1 MSNDLPKGYRWAN
14 ELESELYKK
23 IPGAIVVK
31 RTADSNGQPYT
42 QDEADI
48 AVPLRKF
55 AEVSGPTVFMADYI
69 PSHDETHDLAD
80 EIGAKLDE
88 FRAYVASVRDE
99 DQAADA
105 VRELL
110 EAFLLEAPGSTP

>member
-1 MSNDLPKGYRWAN
+1 MAKDLPKGYRWAT
-14 ELESELYKK
+14 ELETEYFDK
-23 IPGAIVVK
+23 IDGAIVVS
-31 RTADSNGQPYT
+31 RTEDSNGQPYT
-42 QDEADI
+42 QQEADI
-48 AVPLRKF
+48 AVPIRKF
-55 AEVSGPTVFMADYI
+55 ADVAGPTVLMADYI

-88 FRAYVASVRDE
+88 FRDYVASVRDE

-110 EAFLLEAPGSTP
+110 EAFLREAPGS